1 MSENLFDVKGRNA
14 LITGASRGIGF
25 ALARGLGR
33 AGAIPI
39 LNGRNQDA
47 LDIAV
52 AMLAKEGVIA
62 KTCAFDVSCHTQVDA
77 AIAELEA
84 EGTQIDILINNAG
97 MQHRSPLQNFE
108 IDKFDQ
114 LIATNLRSVFSVSQA
129 VAKLM
134 IDRKAGKIINIA
146 SVMSLLA
153 RPSIAPYTASKGA
166 VSSLT
171 KGMAADWAQYGL
183 NCNAIAPGY
192 FKTELNEALAANT
205 DFNSWLI
212 SRTPAGRWGE
222 VEELVGVCLFLA
234 SSASDF
240 VNGQTIFVDGGLTA
254 TV

>member
-1 MSENLFDVKGRNA
+1 MSEKLFDVRGRNA

-33 AGAIPI
+33 AGARPV
-39 LNGRNQDA
+39 LNGRNEETLDA
-47 LDIAV
+47 AV
-52 AMLAKEGVIA
+52 AALAKEGIAA
-62 KTCAFDVSCHTQVDA
+62 KTCAFDVTSHTQA
-77 AIAELEA
+77 SASIAELEA
-84 EGTQIDILINNAG
+84 TGTQIDILINNAG
-97 MQHRSPLQNFE
+97 MQTRAPLQDFE
-108 IDKFDQ
+108 VDKFDQ

-129 VAKLM
+129 VAKPM
-134 IDRKAGKIINIA
+134 IERKAGKIINIA

-171 KGMAADWAQYGL
+171 KAMAADWAQYGL

-192 FKTELNEALAANT
+192 FKTELNEALEGDA

-234 SSASDF
+234 SNASDF

>member
-1 MSENLFDVKGRNA
+1 MSEKLFDVRGRNA

-33 AGAIPI
+33 AGARPV
-39 LNGRNQDA
+39 LNGRNEETLDA
-47 LDIAV
+47 AV
-52 AMLAKEGVIA
+52 AALAKEGIAA
-62 KTCAFDVSCHTQVDA
+62 KTCAFDVTSHTQA
-77 AIAELEA
+77 SASIAELEA
-84 EGTQIDILINNAG
+84 TGTQIDILINNAG
-97 MQHRSPLQNFE
+97 MQTRAPLQDFE
-108 IDKFDQ
+108 VDKFDQ

-129 VAKLM
+129 VAKPM
-134 IDRKAGKIINIA
+134 MERKAGKIINIA

-171 KGMAADWAQYGL
+171 KAMAADWAQYGL

-192 FKTELNEALAANT
+192 FKTELNEALVADA

-234 SSASDF
+234 SNASDF

>member
-52 AMLAKEGVIA
+52 AVLAKEGVIA
-62 KTCAFDVSCHTQVDA
+62 KTCAFDVSCHTQADV

>member
-77 AIAELEA
+77 AIAEMEA
-84 EGTQIDILINNAG
+84 EGTQIDILVNNAG

>member
-1 MSENLFDVKGRNA
+1 
-14 LITGASRGIGF
+14 
-25 ALARGLGR
+25 
-33 AGAIPI
+33 
-39 LNGRNQDA
+39 
-47 LDIAV
+47 
-52 AMLAKEGVIA
+52 MLACRPA
-62 KTCAFDVSCHTQVDA
+62 P
-77 AIAELEA
+77 
-84 EGTQIDILINNAG
+84 
-97 MQHRSPLQNFE
+97 PLQDFE
-108 IDKFDQ
+108 VDKFDQ

-129 VAKLM
+129 VAKPM
-134 IDRKAGKIINIA
+134 MERKAGKIINIA

>member
-1 MSENLFDVKGRNA
+1 MSEKLFDVRGRNA

-33 AGAIPI
+33 AGARPV
-39 LNGRNQDA
+39 LNGRNEETLDA
-47 LDIAV
+47 AV
-52 AMLAKEGVIA
+52 AALAKEGIAA
-62 KTCAFDVSCHTQVDA
+62 KTCAFDVTSHTQA
-77 AIAELEA
+77 SASIAELEA
-84 EGTQIDILINNAG
+84 TGTQIDILINNAG
-97 MQHRSPLQNFE
+97 MQTRAPLQDFE
-108 IDKFDQ
+108 VDKFDQ

-129 VAKLM
+129 VAKPM
-134 IDRKAGKIINIA
+134 MERKAGKIINIA

-171 KGMAADWAQYGL
+171 KAMAADWAQYGL

-192 FKTELNEALAANT
+192 FKTELNEALEGDA
-205 DFNSWLI
+205 DLNSWLI

-234 SSASDF
+234 SNASDF

>member
-1 MSENLFDVKGRNA
+1 MAEKLFDVRGRNA

-47 LDIAV
+47 LNIAV
-52 AMLAKEGVIA
+52 AVLAKEGVVA
-62 KTCAFDVSCHTQVDA
+62 KTCAFDVSCHTQADA

-108 IDKFDQ
+108 IEKFDQ

>member
-1 MSENLFDVKGRNA
+1 MSEKLFDVAGKNA

-25 ALARGLGR
+25 ALARGLGG
-33 AGAIPI
+33 AGASPI
-39 LNGRNQDA
+39 LNGRNEETLDA
-47 LDIAV
+47 AV
-52 AMLAKEGVIA
+52 AALAKEGIAA
-62 KTCAFDVSCHTQVDA
+62 KTCAFDVTSHTQIGVS
-77 AIAELEA
+77 IAKLEA
-84 EGTQIDILINNAG
+84 AGTQIDILINNAG
-97 MQHRSPLQNFE
+97 MQTRAPLQDFE
-108 IDKFDQ
+108 VDKFDQ
-114 LIATNLRSVFSVSQA
+114 LIATNLRSVFSVGQA
-129 VAKLM
+129 VAKAM
-134 IDRKAGKIINIA
+134 IERKAGKIINIA

-171 KGMAADWAQYGL
+171 KAMAADWAQYGL

-192 FKTELNEALAANT
+192 FKTELNEALEADE

-234 SSASDF
+234 SNASDF

>member
-1 MSENLFDVKGRNA
+1 MSEKLFDVRGRNA

-33 AGAIPI
+33 AGARPV
-39 LNGRNQDA
+39 LNGRNEETLDA
-47 LDIAV
+47 AV
-52 AMLAKEGVIA
+52 AALAKEGIAA
-62 KTCAFDVSCHTQVDA
+62 KTCAFDVTSHTQA
-77 AIAELEA
+77 SASIAELEA
-84 EGTQIDILINNAG
+84 TGTQIDILINNAG
-97 MQHRSPLQNFE
+97 MQTRAPLQDFE
-108 IDKFDQ
+108 VDKFDQ

-129 VAKLM
+129 VAKPM
-134 IDRKAGKIINIA
+134 MERKAGKIINIA

-171 KGMAADWAQYGL
+171 KAMAADWAQYGL

-192 FKTELNEALAANT
+192 FKTELNEAFEGDA

-234 SSASDF
+234 SNASDF

>member
-1 MSENLFDVKGRNA
+1 MSEKLFDVRGRNA

-33 AGAIPI
+33 AGARPVV
-39 LNGRNQDA
+39 NGRNEETLDA
-47 LDIAV
+47 AV
-52 AMLAKEGVIA
+52 AALAKEGIA
-62 KTCAFDVSCHTQVDA
+62 AKICAFDVTSHTQA
-77 AIAELEA
+77 SASIAELEA
-84 EGTQIDILINNAG
+84 TGTQIDILINNAG
-97 MQHRSPLQNFE
+97 MQTRAPLQDFE
-108 IDKFDQ
+108 VDKFDQ

-129 VAKLM
+129 VAKPM
-134 IDRKAGKIINIA
+134 MERKAGKIINIA

-171 KGMAADWAQYGL
+171 KAMAADWAQYGL

-192 FKTELNEALAANT
+192 FKTELNEALEANA

-234 SSASDF
+234 SNASDF

>member
-1 MSENLFDVKGRNA
+1 MSEKLFDVSGKNA

-39 LNGRNQDA
+39 LNGRDEETLDA
-47 LDIAV
+47 AV
-52 AMLAKEGVIA
+52 AALAKEGIAA
-62 KTCAFDVSCHTQVDA
+62 KTCAFDVTSHDQIGA
-77 AIAELEA
+77 LIAELEGS
-84 EGTQIDILINNAG
+84 GTQIDILINNAG
-97 MQHRSPLQNFE
+97 MQTRAPLQEFE
-108 IDKFDQ
+108 VDKFDQ

-129 VAKLM
+129 VAKPM
-134 IDRKAGKIINIA
+134 IERKAGKIINIA

-171 KGMAADWAQYGL
+171 KAMAADWAQYGL

-192 FKTELNEALAANT
+192 FKTELNEVLEADA
-205 DFNSWLI
+205 DFNNWLI

-234 SSASDF
+234 SNASDF

>member
-1 MSENLFDVKGRNA
+1 MSEKLFDVRGRNA

-33 AGAIPI
+33 AGARPV
-39 LNGRNQDA
+39 LNGRNEETLDA
-47 LDIAV
+47 AV
-52 AMLAKEGVIA
+52 AALAKEGIAA
-62 KTCAFDVSCHTQVDA
+62 KTCAFDVTSHTQA
-77 AIAELEA
+77 SASIAELEA
-84 EGTQIDILINNAG
+84 TGTQIDILINNAG
-97 MQHRSPLQNFE
+97 MQTRAPLQDFE
-108 IDKFDQ
+108 VDKFDQ

-129 VAKLM
+129 VAKPM
-134 IDRKAGKIINIA
+134 MERKAGKIINIA

-171 KGMAADWAQYGL
+171 KAMAADWAQYGL

-192 FKTELNEALAANT
+192 FKTELNEALEGDA

-234 SSASDF
+234 SNASDF